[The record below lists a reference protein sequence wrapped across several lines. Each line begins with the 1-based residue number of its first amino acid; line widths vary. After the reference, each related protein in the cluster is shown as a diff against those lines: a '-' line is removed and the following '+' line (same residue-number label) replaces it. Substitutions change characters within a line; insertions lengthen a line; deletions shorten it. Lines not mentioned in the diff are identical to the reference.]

1 MLRNKR
7 CGGRA
12 AAATDGDDEHIDVR
26 SFFEHLERG
35 RRDPRDEVRLVARV
49 DVAQPPRGRET
60 LALDARLVVVGA
72 VLDDGCAM
80 RAHCRDLDGI
90 SAAGHDDRHRD
101 PEGLPGVRERLAVI
115 TGRRRDHAVAR
126 GRVATEKVEPTAD
139 LERRGR

>member
-1 MLRNKR
+1 MKAYLDVA
-7 CGGRA
+7 GPS
-12 AAATDGDDEHIDVR
+12 TDAEEAR
-26 SFFEHLERG
+26 
-35 RRDPRDEVRLVARV
+35 RLVDNPRRARENYAP
-49 DVAQPPRGRET
+49 DFSIRTLEGKT